1 MLEHKGPWNVKTS
14 FSKEGFFDVSSQLKD
29 GTSYKVRL
37 YPSCGSAQMV
47 YIAKPGDEGGVS
59 VAAPLGMSPRDAGD
73 LYGFDVRNCSA
84 YSFGGGIGCGMGYQ
98 VGKPPPIRLSDGF
111 IPCSVDRPVQ
121 FDFQPRR
128 GMVGVTCNVAAEVM
142 AAFEQRMAGA
152 FGEQQ
157 RASDGS
163 RRWQL
168 GGYTVGSV
176 EVVVL
181 GKTLRRV
188 SVYQD

>member
-1 MLEHKGPWNVKTS
+1 
-14 FSKEGFFDVSSQLKD
+14 
-29 GTSYKVRL
+29 
-37 YPSCGSAQMV
+37 
-47 YIAKPGDEGGVS
+47 
-59 VAAPLGMSPRDAGD
+59 MS
-73 LYGFDVRNCSA
+73 
-84 YSFGGGIGCGMGYQ
+84 
-98 VGKPPPIRLSDGF
+98 
-111 IPCSVDRPVQ
+111 
-121 FDFQPRR
+121 
-128 GMVGVTCNVAAEVM
+128 
-142 AAFEQRMAGA
+142 AFEQRMAGA

>member
-1 MLEHKGPWNVKTS
+1 
-14 FSKEGFFDVSSQLKD
+14 
-29 GTSYKVRL
+29 
-37 YPSCGSAQMV
+37 
-47 YIAKPGDEGGVS
+47 
-59 VAAPLGMSPRDAGD
+59 
-73 LYGFDVRNCSA
+73 
-84 YSFGGGIGCGMGYQ
+84 MGYQ

-168 GGYTVGSV
+168 GGYSVGSV

-181 GKTLRRV
+181 GRTLRRV